1 MKLAPPY
8 HFFAAITIA
17 CWSLAYPITTI
28 AMRNFSSSG
37 LAFLRYAIAGLLL
50 LAVVWLKKLTPPVFG
65 DLGWFFAC
73 GLAGFVLYPIF
84 FNYGCAATPSSISS
98 TIIAITPLMTAAA
111 ARIWFD
117 ERLTR
122 LQWGC
127 ILLAFV
133 GVAVLLW
140 KPVDRSLSAD
150 TLWLLGAAVCLAAY
164 NLIQRKLTGRYT
176 SLQVSAFSI
185 LAGFFLLLPF
195 GPAGISDL
203 SHSPGSG
210 LACVL
215 LLGVFSSA
223 VAYVSW
229 AKAFSIAPNISS
241 VSNYMFLTPFLAT
254 LLGFFI
260 SGELPTVRT
269 LAGGAIILTG
279 MFFFQRLRKKAE
291 AL

>member
-1 MKLAPPY
+1 MKFSPPY
-8 HFFAAITIA
+8 HFFAAVTIA
-17 CWSLAYPITTI
+17 CWSLAYPITTV
-28 AMRNFSSSG
+28 AMGNFSSSG
-37 LAFLRYAIAGLLL
+37 LAFLRYAIAGILLL
-50 LAVVWLKKLTPPVFG
+50 VVVWVKKLTPPVFR

-98 TIIAITPLMTAAA
+98 TIIAVTPLMTAAA
-111 ARIWFD
+111 ARIWFG
-117 ERLTR
+117 ECLTR
-122 LQWGC
+122 LQWGS
-127 ILLAFV
+127 ILLAFG
-133 GVAVLLW
+133 GVTVLLW
-140 KPVDRSLSAD
+140 KPGERSLSAD

-164 NLIQRKLTGRYT
+164 NLVQRKLTGRYT

-185 LAGFFLLLPF
+185 LAGFLLLVPF
-195 GPAGISDL
+195 APAGIFDL
-203 SHSPGSG
+203 SHSTSSG
-210 LACVL
+210 VICVL

-229 AKAFSIAPNISS
+229 AKAFSIAPNTSS
-241 VSNYMFLTPFLAT
+241 VSNYMFVTPFLAT

-260 SGELPTVRT
+260 SGELPTGRT
-269 LAGGAIILTG
+269 LVGGGIILTG